1 MQNCNVFLMLFAYY
15 FSFLSDCF
23 LIVVALVKVAHLFL
37 LAEINR
43 RRMKKCSVKNDLISC
58 ICRRECVTLRCH

>member
-43 RRMKKCSVKNDLISC
+43 GVKRKKLC
-58 ICRRECVTLRCH
+58 

>member
-1 MQNCNVFLMLFAYY
+1 MQNCNVFLMFFAYY

-43 RRMKKCSVKNDLISC
+43 GVKRKKLC
-58 ICRRECVTLRCH
+58 